1 MLEVAILFCDRS
13 YFVTSSSCLLCLLS
27 WTMSK
32 STRRND
38 KLSNLTSEVENSG
51 HTARPGVLRHDERC
65 KRFTLLV
72 DGGHEAILDYE
83 TVETDSELT
92 TFDLY
97 HTEVPEAL
105 RGKGIGKVLA
115 KAVFDELLSAH
126 PDARLILTCTFLQHF
141 YASNKGL
148 FAGKKDAFST
158 PTPTQQPLQ

>member
-1 MLEVAILFCDRS
+1 
-13 YFVTSSSCLLCLLS
+13 
-27 WTMSK
+27 MSK
-32 STRRND
+32 STQRTD
-38 KLSNLTSEVENSG
+38 KLKNLTSEVENSA
-51 HTARPGVLRHDERC
+51 HTVRTGVLRHDDRC

-72 DGGHEAILDYE
+72 DGGHEAILDYDK
-83 TVETDSELT
+83 VDTDDAST

-115 KAVFDELLSAH
+115 KAVFDELLAAH
-126 PDARLILTCTFLQHF
+126 PDARLILSCTFLQHF

-148 FAGKKDAFST
+148 FAGKEDAFST